1 MSSAN
6 SSLGPDTRLLLVDG
20 HSLAYRAFYALP
32 LENFAA
38 PDGSPTNAIHGFTS
52 MLLQVIESEKPT
64 HLAVAF
70 DVSRETFRRAEF
82 PQYKANRAKSPVEFK
97 PQVDDIKQILNAFG
111 VVHLA
116 VDGFEAD
123 DIIATLAVSAAE
135 QSAEVLILTGDRDAL
150 QLVNERITVL
160 YPKRGVSDLARM
172 TPAAVLEKFGV
183 TPEQYADLA
192 AMRGDT
198 SDNLPSIPGVGDK
211 TAASWLQSHGSLAGI
226 IANADVLKGKVGES
240 FRACVS
246 QVELNRRLT
255 ELVKDVPLNV
265 ELPGLLLDKGDSA
278 AIGDLFDR
286 FGFKQLRP
294 RAFRVFVDSA
304 SATADA
310 PALAVA
316 IPIVKTGFKPN
327 ELKNSLEAM
336 NQGDVLGVAAG
347 FAGGSAL
354 EVSVANS
361 ANVLTIALDSLSVL
375 DRDHLVDFL
384 SDPEVKW
391 VAHSAKPLIKWL
403 FQTGSQNLGLVGD
416 TELLQYLINPS
427 LRGLDLATCVER
439 TLHRSLTS
447 TSSNQSLFDE
457 ADLATGEQAS
467 AVSELWIELLKLV
480 DPATIDLLNNMEL
493 PLLLLISR
501 MELLG
506 IAVDLHLLRELEA
519 EFGAVM
525 DAAAAEA
532 QTISGSTFN
541 LASPKQLQEILFVER
556 GLPKTK
562 KIKTGYTTDAE
573 ALLNLFANT
582 QDPVVAQILRWREV
596 SKLRQTVN
604 TLIPLVDSENRI
616 HTTLSQTVAATG
628 RLSSQEPNLQN
639 IPVRTAEGRKI
650 RSAFVSGNEYAG
662 LMTADYSQIE
672 MRIMAHLSNDAGLI
686 DAFNSGEDLHTTMAS
701 SVFGVAAEEVDP
713 DMRRRI
719 KAMSYGL
726 AYGLGAFGLS
736 QQLGISNGE
745 ASGLMEKYLDRFGGM
760 QDYLKRVVKEAR
772 VNGYT
777 ETMFGRR
784 RYLPDLQSDKP
795 TVLAAAERM
804 ALNSPIQGSAADIIK
819 IAMLNVARDIDKAGL
834 QSRLLLQVHDEL
846 VLEIHGAEQEQLES
860 IVRAGMAN
868 AAELSVPLT
877 VSVGIGANWDSA
889 AH

>member
-6 SSLGPDTRLLLVDG
+6 PSLGPDTRLLLVDG

-32 LENFAA
+32 VENFAA

-82 PQYKANRAKSPVEFK
+82 PEYKANRAKSPVEFK
-97 PQVDDIKQILNAFG
+97 PQVDEIKQLLNAFG

-123 DIIATLAVSAAE
+123 DIIATLAVSAAD

-172 TPAAVLEKFGV
+172 TPPAVLEKFGV

-211 TAASWLQSHGSLAGI
+211 TAASWLQTHGSLAEI
-226 IANADVLKGKVGES
+226 IANADMLKGKVGES

-265 ELPGLLLDKGDSA
+265 ELPGLLLDKGDAA
-278 AIGDLFDR
+278 AIGNLFDR

-294 RAFRVFVDSA
+294 RAFRVFVDTSEVSIEVPINVA
-304 SATADA
+304 A
-310 PALAVA
+310 PA
-316 IPIVKTGFKPN
+316 VKTGFKPN
-327 ELKNSLEAM
+327 ELKVSLDGM

-347 FAGGSAL
+347 FVTGSIL

-361 ANVLTIALDSLSVL
+361 SSVLTISVDSLSKT
-375 DRDHLVDFL
+375 DHGNLVEFL
-384 SDPEVKW
+384 SDSEVKW
-391 VAHSAKPLIKWL
+391 VSHSAKPLIKWL
-403 FQTGSQNLGLVGD
+403 FQSGAQNLGLIGD

-427 LRGLDLATCVER
+427 LRGLDLETCVER

-447 TSSNQSLFDE
+447 ANSNQSLFDE
-457 ADLATGEQAS
+457 ADLATAEQAS
-467 AVSELWIELLKLV
+467 AVAELWVELLKLV
-480 DPATIDLLNNMEL
+480 DPSTVDLLNNMEL

-506 IAVDLHLLRELEA
+506 IAVNLELLRELEA

-532 QTISGSTFN
+532 QAISGSSFN

-562 KIKTGYTTDAE
+562 KIKTGYTTDAD
-573 ALLNLFANT
+573 ALQNLFANT

-650 RSAFVSGNEYAG
+650 RSAFVSGNEYAA

-701 SVFGVAAEEVDP
+701 SVFGVAPDKVDP

-745 ASGLMEKYLDRFGGM
+745 ASALMEKYLDRFGGM

-772 VNGYT
+772 INGYT

-795 TVLAAAERM
+795 TVQAAAERM

-819 IAMLNVARDIDKAGL
+819 MAMLNVARDIEKAGL

-846 VLEIHGAEQEQLES
+846 VLEIHGSEQEHLEA

-868 AAELSVPLT
+868 AAELSVPLD